1 LITNITI
8 LYIQIIRAI
17 TLKHLSLKL
26 ILFGVAIQF
35 LILSPKIFP
44 GTIKGIVRNTSDHSV
59 LPGANVI
66 IKGTTRGVSADTN
79 GFYLF
84 NSLSP
89 GTYTLEATAVGFG
102 PVDDKVTIKNDES
115 VVKKD
120 FFLKEKPINLTEV
133 IVEARA
139 NKELESTAR
148 ETEKDAENEVNVIS
162 AEAIEQSTDKTA
174 ADVLQRV
181 SGMSVMK
188 DNTGEGQ
195 YVVMRGLAQQY
206 NNTLV
211 DGIKIPSP
219 ESKDRFVPMD
229 IFPSALFE
237 NIEVTKS
244 LTPETAGDAIGG
256 STDLMLREAPE
267 NFIFSVSAA
276 AGYSASLINTPFNT
290 FDKNSVNDLDPQRM
304 HGTVSDLDPTTQ
316 IKPRYNPVSSDFTTN
331 NLIFTN
337 KTTPPDELLSGII
350 GDRFFDGKLG
360 FIAAGSYQNTYDKTP
375 TDFYTVSSD
384 INKVDAEGHLTPYAA
399 TYDDQVYYTNKIRDG
414 AVVKADYIADEGNEF
429 TATYLNVR
437 QEEDQVLHGLQVQI
451 DGERGAADLTY
462 TNRSAIRTQTI
473 SSISLNGENFSKSIL
488 QLNWTLNYTD
498 AVQDRPDE
506 AEYTLFQNY
515 GPNGQLQ
522 PFQGLDNITHDW
534 RKNDDNQ
541 YLGKVDAI
549 LHITPDNTQTFQAGI
564 LTQKLT
570 RANYEDDYQLNP
582 ALINGHTQPFT
593 SIDSAVTTVFGS
605 GTTSGSSVYGYQNYK
620 AREFLISS
628 YFEYTAVFG
637 QLQILGGLRWEQAAD
652 YYFTMASADI
662 ADHQAN
668 VKMVNFLPGIHFKY
682 SFTQEQIGRLSITQS
697 MSRPSYFDLVP
708 AVDRSDESETSG
720 NPGLR
725 PAVSV
730 NIDLRYEYYPN
741 SLDVYSLGL
750 YSKKIE
756 DPIEDEFQ
764 SVGVVLVTSK
774 VNGDPATVYGTE
786 AVLSKHFGDLGITA
800 NYSYVFSQITSIKQV
815 TTEDING
822 DLTQSFYQEKRPLE
836 SQSPQIA
843 NVILSYENKDW
854 GTSSNLSYNYTGR
867 RLIAVAQL
875 DGYDTYEEGIG
886 QFDFAAEQLISS
898 NFLFN
903 IKLINLFSS
912 PVITDIPSGDYLKH
926 NTIVIIRD
934 FNKLRGSIGLS
945 YKF

>member
-1 LITNITI
+1 LRKKITL
-8 LYIQIIRAI
+8 LYIQTCRRVSV
-17 TLKHLSLKL
+17 KHLTFNLL
-26 ILFGVAIQF
+26 IIPLLTQIFLF
-35 LILSPKIFP
+35 SPKLFP
-44 GTIKGIVRNTSDHSV
+44 GTIKGIVRNTSDHTV
-59 LPGANVI
+59 LPGANVV
-66 IKGTTRGVSADTN
+66 IKGTALGASADIH
-79 GFYLF
+79 GFYII
-84 NSLSP
+84 NSVSP

-102 PVDDKVTIKNDES
+102 PVDDKVTITNNEG
-115 VVKKD
+115 VVTKD
-120 FFLKEKPINLTEV
+120 FYLKEIPINLSEV
-133 IVEARA
+133 VVEARA
-139 NKELESTAR
+139 NKELESSAR
-148 ETEKDAENEVNVIS
+148 ETEKDAGNEVNVIS
-162 AEAIEQSTDKTA
+162 AETIEQSTDKTA

-237 NIEVTKS
+237 SIEVTKS

-256 STDLMLREAPE
+256 STDLLLREAPE
-267 NFIFSVSAA
+267 NFILSLSAA
-276 AGYSASLINTPFNT
+276 TGYSASLINTPFNT

-337 KTTPPDELLSGII
+337 KSAPPDGLFSGII
-350 GDRFFDGKLG
+350 GDRFFGGKFGVL
-360 FIAAGSYQNTYDKTP
+360 AAGSYQNTYDKTP
-375 TDFYTVSSD
+375 TDFYTVGSD
-384 INKVDAEGHLTPYAA
+384 INRVDAEGHLTPYTA
-399 TYDDQVYYTNKIRDG
+399 TYDDQIYFTNKIRDG

-429 TATYLNVR
+429 TATYMGVR
-437 QEEDQVLHGLQVQI
+437 QEEDQVLHGLQVQT

-473 SSISLNGENFSKSIL
+473 SSISLNGQDFTKSIV

-498 AVQDRPDE
+498 AIQDRPDE

-522 PFQGLDNITHDW
+522 PFQGLDNISHSW

-541 YLGKVDAI
+541 FLGKVDAI
-549 LHITPDNTQTFQAGI
+549 FRITSDNTQTLQAGV
-564 LTQKLT
+564 LSQKLT

-582 ALINGHTQPFT
+582 ALINGHTQEFT
-593 SIDSAVTTVFGS
+593 SIDSAKLSVFGS

-620 AREFLISS
+620 ASESLTSS
-628 YFEYTAVFG
+628 YFQYTAVLG
-637 QLQILGGLRWEQAAD
+637 QLQILGGLRWEQVKD
-652 YYFTMASADI
+652 WYYTMASADI
-662 ADHQAN
+662 ANHQAN
-668 VKMVNFLPGIHFKY
+668 VTMVNFLPGIHFRY
-682 SFTQEQIGRLSITQS
+682 NFTEEQIGRLSITET

-708 AVDRSDESETSG
+708 AVDRSDESQSQG
-720 NPGLR
+720 NPNLR
-725 PAVSV
+725 PATSF

-741 SLDVYSLGL
+741 PLDVYSLGV
-750 YSKKIE
+750 YSKKIQ

-786 AVLSKHFGDLGITA
+786 AVLSKHFGGLGITA
-800 NYSYVFSQITSIKQV
+800 NYSYVFSQITSTKQV
-815 TTEDING
+815 TAEDING
-822 DLTQSFYQEKRPLE
+822 DLIQSYYQQKRPLE

-843 NVILSYENKDW
+843 NVILSYENKNW
-854 GTSSNLSYNYTGR
+854 GTSANLSYNYTGR
-867 RLIAVAQL
+867 RLIAVAAL
-875 DGYDTYEEGIG
+875 DGYDTYQEGVG
-886 QFDFAAEQLISS
+886 EYDFAAEQLLFS
-898 NFLFN
+898 NLLLN
-903 IKLINLFSS
+903 VKLINLFNS
-912 PVITDIPSGDYLKH
+912 PIITDIPSGEYVKH
-926 NTIVIIRD
+926 NSIVIIRD
-934 FNKLRGSIGLS
+934 FNKLRASIGVS

>member
-1 LITNITI
+1 MITNFTI
-8 LYIQIIRAI
+8 LSIQNSRVI

-26 ILFGVAIQF
+26 ILSALVMQIFIF
-35 LILSPKIFP
+35 SPKIIP
-44 GTIKGIVRNTSDHSV
+44 GTIKGIIRNTSDHSV
-59 LPGANVI
+59 LPGASVV
-66 IKGTTRGVSADTN
+66 IKGTTIGVSADTS
-79 GFYLF
+79 GFYMF
-84 NSLSP
+84 NSIAP
-89 GTYTLEATAVGFG
+89 GTYTLEATAIGFG

-120 FFLKEKPINLTEV
+120 FYLKEIPIALSEV
-133 IVEARA
+133 VVEARA

-148 ETEKDAENEVNVIS
+148 ETEKDAGNEVNVIS

-267 NFIFSVSAA
+267 NFVLSISAA
-276 AGYSASLINTPFNT
+276 TGYSASLINTPFNT
-290 FDKNSVNDLDPQRM
+290 FDKYSVNDLDPQRM

-331 NLIFTN
+331 NLNFTN
-337 KTTPPDELLSGII
+337 ETAPPDQLYSGIV

-360 FIAAGSYQNTYDKTP
+360 LLAAGSYQNTYDKTP
-375 TDFYTVSSD
+375 TDFYSVTQD
-384 INKVDAEGHLTPYAA
+384 INRVDAEGHLTPFTA

-414 AVVKADYIADEGNEF
+414 ALLKADFIADEGNDF
-429 TATYLNVR
+429 TATYMDVR
-437 QEEDQVLHGLQVQI
+437 QEEDQVLHGLQVQT

-473 SSISLNGENFSKSIL
+473 KSISLNGEDFSKSVL

-506 AEYTLFQNY
+506 AGYTLFQNY

-541 YLGKVDAI
+541 YLGKLDAVF
-549 LHITPDNTQTFQAGI
+549 HITPDNTQIFQAGI

-582 ALINGHTQPFT
+582 ALIKGHTQPFT
-593 SIDSAVTTVFGS
+593 SIDSAQTTVFGS

-620 AREFLISS
+620 AGEFLMAS
-628 YFEYTAVFG
+628 YIQYTAIFG
-637 QLQILGGLRWEQAAD
+637 KLQMLGGLRWEEAKD
-652 YYFTMASADI
+652 NYFTMASANI

-668 VKMVNFLPGIHFKY
+668 VTMVNFLPGIHFKY
-682 SFTQEQIGRLSITQS
+682 TVTPEQIGRLSITQT

-708 AVDRSDESETSG
+708 AVDRSDESETTG
-720 NPGLR
+720 NPNLR
-725 PAVSV
+725 PATSV

-741 SLDVYSLGL
+741 SLDVYSLGF

-756 DPIEDEFQ
+756 DPIEEQFQ

-786 AVLSKHFGDLGITA
+786 AVLSKHFGGLGITA
-800 NYSYVFSQITSIKQV
+800 NYSYVFSQITSTKQV

-822 DLTQSFYQEKRPLE
+822 DLIQSFYLEKRPLE

-843 NVILSYENKDW
+843 NVILSYEDKEC
-854 GTSSNLSYNYTGR
+854 GTDANLSYNYTGR

-875 DGYDTYEEGIG
+875 DGFDTYEEGVG
-886 QFDFAAEQLISS
+886 QFDFAAEQLLFS
-898 NFLFN
+898 NFKIN
-903 IKLINLFSS
+903 VKLINLFNT
-912 PVITDIPSGDYLKH
+912 PDITDIPSGDYLKH

-934 FNKLRGSIGLS
+934 FNKLRGSIGVS